1 MSMNRKIQNLK
12 QSKMIVNLKKYSNVA
27 LFSRR
32 EEERLKRSNSSIK
45 TLKDYIYENNN
56 SNYNKKSSKLTT
68 PTDDLSTY
76 ALKTISSFKNTFDS
90 FSTKVIFSNNTLLN
104 ETNKNDKTI
113 NPYFTISSFRSENK
127 NNFNNSKNNKDR
139 KKYKRNLFCLTQNN
153 FKDNSSIKK
162 KHFNTINFQ
171 SHKNNFVLKE
181 KENEIKLL
189 RQINFRQ
196 YKESLNQ
203 NEKYLLNTKL
213 KKMDS
218 DKYNIS
224 LMLNR
229 VREIK
234 YYNYLNEQKKEINK
248 TSLENTKNHIDFLS
262 DKIKSLN
269 NLHIYD
275 NQMSN
280 KLGEYSKFITN
291 YKEREKINS
300 DILLNQINKLK
311 KEVKN
316 LQNKIAKKEIEKASI
331 LKWVY
336 FFIKMKEKKLVLPL
350 YYKKIIEMNFS
361 RKKEKRRTI
370 LVQLENIK
378 LIQDSHKYFL
388 FHDEKKQGKD
398 NSNKMLSHIRFN
410 TYDNV
415 KRSETSE
422 NSDNTNK
429 LKKIGSKKSNKKIR
443 LLTKSTISFK
453 KNSLQLNYM
462 KTNDLKI
469 ENIIN
474 FEDDE
479 MDKKLKKDFDKLVQ
493 EGIDI
498 DEINRISK
506 YKMFLIYNTPED
518 LQDRLVELQN
528 ENVQLLKQYQ
538 NTRKKLLAKKFKY
551 EEIMENIIEDALYD
565 LNKRIKEK
573 EIFLNQEKK
582 KNELLMKQLSE
593 DKKKLKGKIVVI
605 NIKQKKGASKKNKL
619 ITLDYVRKEL
629 FSKIDKLYK
638 LCAANIEDSNNYIF
652 ITNHKNKADVIFKL
666 KIIEYFI
673 VNLKSK
679 LNFNDKSDI
688 IKYDLMRRIKNDIE
702 HKHKIEKGQI
712 LRMQE
717 KEKFKNFQ
725 EEIEEKINK
734 ISFLP
739 KRKLIPVY
747 NLENINKEK
756 HIIHE
761 KKLNFEDFM
770 FNEN

>member
-350 YYKKIIEMNFS
+350 YYKKIIEMNF
-361 RKKEKRRTI
+361 
-370 LVQLENIK
+370 
-378 LIQDSHKYFL
+378 
-388 FHDEKKQGKD
+388 
-398 NSNKMLSHIRFN
+398 
-410 TYDNV
+410 
-415 KRSETSE
+415 
-422 NSDNTNK
+422 
-429 LKKIGSKKSNKKIR
+429 
-443 LLTKSTISFK
+443 
-453 KNSLQLNYM
+453 
-462 KTNDLKI
+462 
-469 ENIIN
+469 
-474 FEDDE
+474 
-479 MDKKLKKDFDKLVQ
+479 
-493 EGIDI
+493 
-498 DEINRISK
+498 
-506 YKMFLIYNTPED
+506 
-518 LQDRLVELQN
+518 
-528 ENVQLLKQYQ
+528 
-538 NTRKKLLAKKFKY
+538 
-551 EEIMENIIEDALYD
+551 
-565 LNKRIKEK
+565 
-573 EIFLNQEKK
+573 
-582 KNELLMKQLSE
+582 
-593 DKKKLKGKIVVI
+593 
-605 NIKQKKGASKKNKL
+605 
-619 ITLDYVRKEL
+619 
-629 FSKIDKLYK
+629 
-638 LCAANIEDSNNYIF
+638 
-652 ITNHKNKADVIFKL
+652 
-666 KIIEYFI
+666 
-673 VNLKSK
+673 
-679 LNFNDKSDI
+679 
-688 IKYDLMRRIKNDIE
+688 
-702 HKHKIEKGQI
+702 
-712 LRMQE
+712 
-717 KEKFKNFQ
+717 
-725 EEIEEKINK
+725 
-734 ISFLP
+734 
-739 KRKLIPVY
+739 
-747 NLENINKEK
+747 
-756 HIIHE
+756 
-761 KKLNFEDFM
+761 
-770 FNEN
+770 

>member
-551 EEIMENIIEDALYD
+551 DEIMENIIEDALYD

-582 KNELLMKQLSE
+582 K
-593 DKKKLKGKIVVI
+593 KK
-605 NIKQKKGASKKNKL
+605 
-619 ITLDYVRKEL
+619 
-629 FSKIDKLYK
+629 
-638 LCAANIEDSNNYIF
+638 
-652 ITNHKNKADVIFKL
+652 
-666 KIIEYFI
+666 
-673 VNLKSK
+673 
-679 LNFNDKSDI
+679 
-688 IKYDLMRRIKNDIE
+688 
-702 HKHKIEKGQI
+702 
-712 LRMQE
+712 
-717 KEKFKNFQ
+717 
-725 EEIEEKINK
+725 
-734 ISFLP
+734 
-739 KRKLIPVY
+739 
-747 NLENINKEK
+747 
-756 HIIHE
+756 
-761 KKLNFEDFM
+761 
-770 FNEN
+770 